1 MAEFLDILTRLIQA
15 LKKAEL
21 KYVIVGGL
29 AAIIRGRPRTTM
41 DIDLIIEE
49 NLVKVKIFLNH
60 LKKNNFDVMDDQI
73 LMAFNEKTN
82 ATIFDKNSVIRLDL
96 KIAYKKDEQ
105 EVLAQA
111 QHIIFKGVELEI
123 ASIEQILYGK
133 ILYLGDISDVSRS
146 DLLNFNDVLDF
157 IAVFKRSSNIDMEW
171 LKTKV
176 TKMGLIETLDKILK
190 LIKIYI

>member
-41 DIDLIIEE
+41 GIDLIIEE
-49 NLVKVKIFLNH
+49 NLVKAKIFLNH

-157 IAVFKRSSNIDMEW
+157 IAVFKRSSNIDIEW

-176 TKMGLIETLDKILK
+176 TKINLIETLEKLLK
-190 LIKIYI
+190 LIKFDL

>member
-49 NLVKVKIFLNH
+49 NLVKAKIFLNH

-73 LMAFNEKTN
+73 LMELNEKTN

>member
-49 NLVKVKIFLNH
+49 NLVKAKIFLNH

-73 LMAFNEKTN
+73 LMELNEKTN

-157 IAVFKRSSNIDMEW
+157 IAVFKRSSNIDIEW

-176 TKMGLIETLDKILK
+176 TKINLIETLEKLLK
-190 LIKIYI
+190 LIKFDL

>member
-41 DIDLIIEE
+41 GIDLIIEE
-49 NLVKVKIFLNH
+49 NLVKAKIFLNH

-157 IAVFKRSSNIDMEW
+157 IAVFKRSSNIDIEW

-176 TKMGLIETLDKILK
+176 TKINLIETLEKLLK
-190 LIKIYI
+190 LIKSDL

>member
-1 MAEFLDILTRLIQA
+1 MAEFLDILTRLIHA
-15 LKKAEL
+15 LKKSEL

-60 LKKNNFDVMDDQI
+60 LKKNNFDVMDEQI
-73 LMAFNEKTN
+73 LIAFNEKTN

-96 KIAYKKDEQ
+96 KIAYNKDEQ

-111 QHIIFKGVELEI
+111 QQLIFKGIKLEI

-133 ILYLGDISDVSRS
+133 ILYIGDISDVSRS

-157 IAVFKRSSNIDMEW
+157 IAVFKRSSNIDIEW

-176 TKMGLIETLDKILK
+176 TKINLIETLEILLK
-190 LIKIYI
+190 LIKIDL

>member
-49 NLVKVKIFLNH
+49 NLVKAKIFLNH

>member
-49 NLVKVKIFLNH
+49 NLVKAKIFLNH

-157 IAVFKRSSNIDMEW
+157 IAVFKRSSNIDIEW

-176 TKMGLIETLDKILK
+176 TKINLIETLEKLLK
-190 LIKIYI
+190 LIKFDL

>member
-49 NLVKVKIFLNH
+49 NLVKAKIFLNH

-73 LMAFNEKTN
+73 LMELNEKTN

-157 IAVFKRSSNIDMEW
+157 IAVFKRSSNIDIEW

>member
-21 KYVIVGGL
+21 RYVIVGGL

-49 NLVKVKIFLNH
+49 NLVKAKIFLNH

-111 QHIIFKGVELEI
+111 QHLIFKGVELEI

-133 ILYLGDISDVSRS
+133 ILYLGDISEVSRS

-176 TKMGLIETLDKILK
+176 TKKNLIETLERLLK
-190 LIKIYI
+190 LIKIDM

>member
-157 IAVFKRSSNIDMEW
+157 IAVFKRSSNIDIEW

-176 TKMGLIETLDKILK
+176 TKINLIETLEKLLK
-190 LIKIYI
+190 LIKFDL